1 MIPAGVDLRADA
13 DHPRF
18 KRTMSVVE
26 GISDE
31 ICSLRALP
39 ILTLNG
45 RRAHVRR
52 NARPQRQAPEVDL
65 GRPLYVAVGVRLEM
79 LPGDHTQPG

>member
-18 KRTMSVVE
+18 KRTMSAVE

-31 ICSLRALP
+31 ISSLRALP
-39 ILTLNG
+39 IFDPERTS
-45 RRAHVRR
+45 V
-52 NARPQRQAPEVDL
+52 APKL
-65 GRPLYVAVGVRLEM
+65 GLE
-79 LPGDHTQPG
+79 